1 MRTMGLR
8 TFGNIAV
15 TDKGQGISPKIGGWE
30 HEAALGPN
38 ATIFFG
44 LPQQGMKWRWRL
56 RTRTAKNVV
65 RQFLG
70 LGLTDGPIES
80 GLFIWCLI
88 PGHGTYAG
96 GNREMENTR
105 LRDQQSASRASVL
118 PRGMPLTQMAQP
130 GIPDIAYSII
140 LRVLKGL

>member
-15 TDKGQGISPKIGGWE
+15 TDKGQGIISENRGLGAVSGRNGRSL

-65 RQFLG
+65 RQFPG

-80 GLFIWCLI
+80 GLLIWCLI

-96 GNREMENTR
+96 GNREMESTR

-118 PRGMPLTQMAQP
+118 RWHGH
-130 GIPDIAYSII
+130 
-140 LRVLKGL
+140 